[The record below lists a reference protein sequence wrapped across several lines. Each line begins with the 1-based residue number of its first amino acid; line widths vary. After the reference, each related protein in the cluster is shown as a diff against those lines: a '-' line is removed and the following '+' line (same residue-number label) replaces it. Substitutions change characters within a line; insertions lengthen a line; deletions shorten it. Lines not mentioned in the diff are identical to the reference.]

1 MNGCKNVWIS
11 KITKVVIYKCVN
23 LVRVLYRGKKQVIFR
38 HMKVPCKNQP
48 CRRGSAPYRRSD
60 WTSRLWAMSKP
71 GQFKTTRCARA
82 LSLLNMAWLSWISEL
97 SGTPGSYAS
106 RFRNCALQCAPV
118 RWTLASEPTIWR
130 SLRPC
135 QSRNIT
141 EQTNPTTAEQRRA
154 FPVTF
159 TQRFQRYHVLPTESP
174 LRSTNWPRE
183 TRNKELNSRRKRN
196 QKATACL
203 KQRKQVSSL
212 FLIELVKLIWRQ

>member
-1 MNGCKNVWIS
+1 
-11 KITKVVIYKCVN
+11 
-23 LVRVLYRGKKQVIFR
+23 
-38 HMKVPCKNQP
+38 MKVPCKNQP

-141 EQTNPTTAEQRRA
+141 EQRIQRLQSRGELSRWRHAAVPAIPRASNREPPKKHELTTWD
-154 FPVTF
+154 P
-159 TQRFQRYHVLPTESP
+159 
-174 LRSTNWPRE
+174 
-183 TRNKELNSRRKRN
+183 
-196 QKATACL
+196 
-203 KQRKQVSSL
+203 KQR
-212 FLIELVKLIWRQ
+212 IELTQENETKKQQPA